1 MLNPYIVLGISEDA
15 SKEEIKKAYR
25 AKAKQYHPDIHPNDP
40 KASEKMNEINLA
52 YDMLQNPE
60 KYANSNNNASAN
72 SNNGRAEER
81 YRYQGSSN
89 GQRTYGWSSDF
100 SGFWFDDF
108 FDFAFG
114 GATQNTTTA
123 RPEEKAGDSEEIRSS
138 IRYMNA
144 GKYVEAQSILARV
157 VSSKRDARWNYLFAL
172 TSKGL
177 GDDSRAMDFIGR
189 ALRMDPE
196 NRTYKMFLSSLRSS
210 SQSFDSSGWSGGRSY
225 VSPIG
230 TMVKIALGIMAFQF
244 ISMMIRL
251 LLLGF

>member
-1 MLNPYIVLGISEDA
+1 MPTVIIMLRRIAITAEQKKDTDIREVPMVRVHMVGAAILADFGLMIS
-15 SKEEIKKAYR
+15 
-25 AKAKQYHPDIHPNDP
+25 
-40 KASEKMNEINLA
+40 
-52 YDMLQNPE
+52 
-60 KYANSNNNASAN
+60 
-72 SNNGRAEER
+72 
-81 YRYQGSSN
+81 
-89 GQRTYGWSSDF
+89 
-100 SGFWFDDF
+100 
-108 FDFAFG
+108 FG
-114 GATQNTTTA
+114 GATQNTSTA

-144 GKYVEAQSILARV
+144 GKYVEAQSVLARV
-157 VSSKRDARWNYLFAL
+157 VSSRRDARWNYLFAL

-230 TMVKIALGIMAFQF
+230 TMAKIALGIMAFQF
-244 ISMMIRL
+244 ISMMLRL